1 MALGLWERKK
11 NQSDAFFGSLIS
23 NKAVTAYQ
31 ESSHSVSWLTV
42 KDTEAD
48 RYKMLRNKCNGINR
62 PEVLT
67 LVSCGLGIVH
77 SSNGHIKS

>member
-1 MALGLWERKK
+1 MALGPSERKK

-48 RYKMLRNKCNGINR
+48 RYKMLRNKCNGINEAR
-62 PEVLT
+62 GACQLWPGNCT
-67 LVSCGLGIVH
+67 F
-77 SSNGHIKS
+77 K